1 LSPEQLNEL
10 NALPIVFTEVSDAL
24 AQFQGGGIT
33 IIETDTHKSLQ
44 DVQDEADAAQDALS
58 DLAKSQLDASEAFE
72 GAAIVIE
79 DEGRVIRN
87 TGDNLL
93 EFEKVTDETG
103 KTTIELAD
111 AAKEAGLGLREIG
124 KGAQDA
130 AQAQKSITEGGRQTA
145 QQIKEQREE
154 LEKLNDTY
162 EEQGSIVQG
171 LTRDVERLAKAAQ
184 SYRREIQG

>member
-10 NALPIVFTEVSDAL
+10 NALPIVFNEVSDAL

-93 EFEKVTDETG
+93 EFQKVTDDTG
-103 KTTIELAD
+103 KTTVQLAD
-111 AAKEAGLGLREIG
+111 AAREAGEGLREIG
-124 KGAQDA
+124 KGAEQA
-130 AQAQKSITEGGRQTA
+130 AQGQERISRTA
-145 QQIKEQREE
+145 GLTAEQLREQRDLWKEVTE
-154 LEKLNDTY
+154 AIED
-162 EEQGSIVQG
+162 QQAAVGG
-171 LTRDVERLAKAAQ
+171 LIRDVERLAKVAQ
-184 SYRREIQG
+184 NYRQAIAG